1 VSEGRPRW
9 EALLAMFETMR
20 EEDIE
25 EIEGI
30 LKGVDVKKLAL
41 LLRELSDNADA
52 ILALVELAKKLK
64 ESGTTAA
71 LSSLLEISDETFNAV
86 ARAEVMKAL
95 GNMMMLVYMLSQFDN
110 FMLMKA
116 AETTPKCIDTA
127 LGEAS
132 KVDKGLGLL
141 ELLNLMRSPEMAAA
155 LKGFIAMMRC
165 LRGKQ

>member
-9 EALLAMFETMR
+9 EALLAMFETVR

-71 LSSLLEISDETFNAV
+71 LSSLLEISDETFNAA

-110 FMLMKA
+110 FMLMKV

-127 LGEAS
+127 VGEAS

-141 ELLNLMRSPEMAAA
+141 ELLNLMRSPEMAAT

-165 LRGKQ
+165 LRGK

>member
-1 VSEGRPRW
+1 MSEGRPRW
-9 EALLAMFETMR
+9 DALLAMFETVR

-30 LKGVDVKKLAL
+30 LRGVDVKKLAL

-71 LSSLLEISDETFNAV
+71 LSSLLEISDETFNAM

-165 LRGKQ
+165 LRGK